1 VFRLH
6 TCAHAIHPTVS
17 HTSKRELAW
26 LYHSRFLSLFLCTG
40 YPADCCIIAIARAT
54 KRACKLRI
62 NNAHLSTAVLS
73 GCSWH
78 LSIYPVLME
87 WLPQLTGTSR
97 TDVERVLCRRAAW
110 SCMVR
115 TRKESHWFYWSSTLV
130 DLLSCLLDYLLL
142 AHLLACSLTLQ
153 NCRRETKCLST
164 RACASYL
171 CGSVVWSLPQPYSRL
186 MCVRVIAC
194 LADAQ

>member
-1 VFRLH
+1 MGFDIYMRCILKIEH
-6 TCAHAIHPTVS
+6 FDCTQCGAIYPTVS
-17 HTSKRELAW
+17 YTSEREFAW
-26 LYHSRFLSLFLCTG
+26 LYHSRFLSLFLCAG
-40 YPADCCIIAIARAT
+40 YPVDRYIARAT

-73 GCSWH
+73 RCIWR

-97 TDVERVLCRRAAW
+97 TDVERVLCRRVAW

-115 TRKESHWFYWSSTLV
+115 KRKESHWFYWSSTFV

-142 AHLLACSLTLQ
+142 VHSLACSLTLQ
-153 NCRRETKCLST
+153 NCRRETKCMST
-164 RACASYL
+164 RACAFCL
-171 CGSVVWSLPQPYSRL
+171 CGSVAWSLPQPY
-186 MCVRVIAC
+186 
-194 LADAQ
+194 